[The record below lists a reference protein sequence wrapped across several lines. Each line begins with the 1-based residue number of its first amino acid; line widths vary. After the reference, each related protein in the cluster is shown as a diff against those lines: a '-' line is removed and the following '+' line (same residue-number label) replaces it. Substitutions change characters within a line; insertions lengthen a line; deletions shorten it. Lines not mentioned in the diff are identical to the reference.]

1 MITRDSNLKFITR
14 YFVNGAENNRN
25 ILTCFNV

>member
-1 MITRDSNLKFITR
+1 MIIRGTNSKFITR
-14 YFVNGAENNRN
+14 YFVNGAENNRD

>member
-1 MITRDSNLKFITR
+1 MIIIETNSKFITR
-14 YFVNGAENNRN
+14 YFVNGVENNKD

>member
-1 MITRDSNLKFITR
+1 MIYLNTNLKFITR

>member
-1 MITRDSNLKFITR
+1 MITRDLNLKFITR
-14 YFVNGAENNRN
+14 CFVNGAENNRN